1 MKNLALNKKSVA
13 FISKSKFVKAIPTT
27 GLSHTHYIPTTGLS
41 HTH

>member
-27 GLSHTHYIPTTGLS
+27 GLSHYIPTTGLS
-41 HTH
+41 H